1 MNYIKIVIIGIVL
14 MLPLSG
20 DCQDSLICINRDI
33 LEKVAVK
40 LDSFDVLK
48 LEKYKYKEY
57 KVFSDSLLNT
67 QLSLL
72 NLQDVIIDN
81 KDKEILS
88 YKKIDNQHQI
98 IIDTSNKFND
108 YLRKE
113 NKKLKTKNK
122 IFLIGGGVL
131 SIGLTTALLITLF

>member
-1 MNYIKIVIIGIVL
+1 M
-14 MLPLSG
+14 
-20 DCQDSLICINRDI
+20 
-33 LEKVAVK
+33 AVK

-48 LEKYKYKEY
+48 LETYKYKEY